1 MIEFGVEKIRK
12 VTLCFLIKENK
23 ILLAMKKRGFGKNKW
38 NGYGGK
44 NQENEKIRKTAKRET
59 LEEIKV
65 KITKMEKMAVL
76 IFKFIN
82 KPEWN
87 QKCFV
92 YKASEWNGKPKESEE
107 MKPKWFNFEKIPY
120 EKMWADD
127 KIWLPKILENKK
139 VRGKFWFDEK
149 SELVKHRIRVK

>member
-1 MIEFGVEKIRK
+1 MIEFGVEKLKK

-23 ILLAMKKRGFGKNKW
+23 ILLAMKKRGFGKDKW

-59 LEEIKV
+59 LEEIGA
-65 KITKMEKMAVL
+65 KIIKMEKMAVL
-76 IFKFIN
+76 IFKFTN
-82 KPEWN
+82 NPEWN

-92 YKASEWNGKPKESEE
+92 YRAIEWIGKPKESEE
-107 MKPKWFNFEKIPY
+107 MKPKWFDFEKIPY
-120 EKMWADD
+120 EKMWSDD

-139 VRGKFWFDEK
+139 VRAKFWFNENG
-149 SELVKHRIRVK
+149 EIVKHRIKTI